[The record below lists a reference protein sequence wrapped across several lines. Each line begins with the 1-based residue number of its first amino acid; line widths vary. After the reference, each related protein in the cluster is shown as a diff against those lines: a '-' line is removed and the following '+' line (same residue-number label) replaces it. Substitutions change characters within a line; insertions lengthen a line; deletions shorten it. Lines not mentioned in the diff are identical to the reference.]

1 MLIVLIL
8 ALFPILYI
16 FDTRFALAALAF
28 AIIGLYLKRTA
39 RR

>member
-16 FDTRFALAALAF
+16 FDTRFALAAF
-28 AIIGLYLKRTA
+28 AVIGLYLKRTE